1 MDDPLQHPQTYTHAS
16 CDWQTVY
23 GAPGTLLHGGPHG
36 SLASSHRARAASPP
50 SGGPPTPRTHQ
61 ELTKGWAL
69 GRDFAGPEPATI
81 IARADVAALPPP
93 LQEFLDHAQ
102 RDPKAVGDL
111 FSGPFL
117 LVVRSQ
123 DSFPQIQRY
132 RSHEQTLPQ
141 LFTDGYDFI

>member
-1 MDDPLQHPQTYTHAS
+1 MDGRQ
-16 CDWQTVY
+16 
-23 GAPGTLLHGGPHG
+23 
-36 SLASSHRARAASPP
+36 RAIQGR
-50 SGGPPTPRTHQ
+50 GPPQFLQGQVRLAAQ

-102 RDPKAVGDL
+102 RDLKAVGNL

-117 LVVRSQ
+117 LIVRSQ

-141 LFTDGYDFI
+141 LSTNGYDFI